1 MALLHLAAGLLA
13 AAAPTSALTFN
24 VPASAPTNASAQ
36 LAEAP
41 VGLSLEFFT
50 FPAYMN
56 DVEATKTCLQNLKE
70 LTGTWPPIRIG
81 GTTQDRA
88 TYDAS
93 SSSAVTYTVSDPA
106 DAPSSLTFGPPFISL
121 AADYDGQVIIGLNRR
136 LNNQSNTIAAATLA
150 KDTIKNLYAIE
161 LGNEPNFFTD
171 SDPIADGG
179 SWDAAADY
187 KSQVAWQDAVCQNLS
202 TSDLIS
208 AGVYFGTSPMSISGL
223 SSVEDEAND
232 LVKDYCSHN
241 YPQSP
246 STADLAGLMSHSGIA
261 SQIQPFASEASAAAA
276 KGKAHIFGE
285 TNSATQGGGGISP
298 TYGAGLWIL
307 DYVMQTLLM
316 GTQALYFH
324 QGTIGNCPYCWWGR
338 YNMGAPYYGAYFAT
352 MALAN
357 ADQIAPLDDQTTPYA
372 AYAIY
377 QDGAPSRILL
387 YNSEYY
393 TNGTRPSQTFTVNGL
408 TSSSVIAKRLT
419 APYSTS
425 RVDQGQVPTVA
436 GQTFANETCVIQGDE
451 VIETST
457 VSSGSATFTL
467 SASEALLVYL

>member
-1 MALLHLAAGLLA
+1 MVLLHLAAGFLA
-13 AAAPTSALTFN
+13 VVAPTSALIFE
-24 VPASAPTNASAQ
+24 VPASAPRNASAQ

-41 VGLSLEFFT
+41 VGLS
-50 FPAYMN
+50 
-56 DVEATKTCLQNLKE
+56 
-70 LTGTWPPIRIG
+70 
-81 GTTQDRA
+81 DRA

-93 SSSAVTYTVSDPA
+93 SSSAVTYTVADPA
-106 DAPSSLTFGPPFISL
+106 DAPSSLTFGPPFIAL

-150 KDTIKNLYAIE
+150 KDTIQNLYAIE
-161 LGNEPNFFTD
+161 LGNEPNFFSA

-202 TSDLIS
+202 SSDLIS

-223 SSVEDEAND
+223 SSVEGEAND

-246 STADLAGLMSHSGIA
+246 NTADLAGLMSHSGIA
-261 SQIQPFASEASAAAA
+261 SQIQPFAAEASAAAS

-285 TNSATQGGGGISP
+285 TNS
-298 TYGAGLWIL
+298 
-307 DYVMQTLLM
+307 
-316 GTQALYFH
+316 
-324 QGTIGNCPYCWWGR
+324 GNCILLRDANYSYGHAGPYCWWGR

-377 QDGAPSRILL
+377 QDGAPSRVLL
-387 YNSEYY
+387 YNSDYY
-393 TNGTRPSQTFTVNGL
+393 TNGTRPSQTFTLNGL
-408 TSSSVIAKRLT
+408 TSSSVTAKRLT
-419 APYSTS
+419 APDSTS

-436 GQTFANETCVIQGDE
+436 GRTFANETCVIQGDE

>member
-1 MALLHLAAGLLA
+1 MALLHLAAGFLA
-13 AAAPTSALTFN
+13 VVALTSALTFN
-24 VPASAPTNASAQ
+24 VPAAAPANASAQ
-36 LAEAP
+36 LADAP

-56 DVEATKTCLQNLKE
+56 DVAATKTCLQNLKE
-70 LTGTWPPIRIG
+70 LTGTWPPMRIG

-93 SSSAVTYTVSDPA
+93 SSDAVTYSVSDPA
-106 DAPSSLTFGPPFISL
+106 DAPSSLTFGPPFMSL
-121 AADYDGQVIIGLNRR
+121 AASYGGQIIVGLNRR

-150 KDTIKNLYAIE
+150 KDTINNLYAIE
-161 LGNEPNFFTD
+161 LGNEPNFFSG
-171 SDPIADGG
+171 SDPIANGA
-179 SWDAAADY
+179 SWNAAADY

-202 TSDLIS
+202 ASSLIS
-208 AGVYFGTSPMSISGL
+208 AGVYFGTSPMSIAGL
-223 SSVEDEAND
+223 SSVEDAAND

-261 SQIQPFASEASAAAA
+261 SQIEPFAAEASAAAA

-357 ADQIAPLDDQTTPYA
+357 ADQIAPLDDQKTSYA

-377 QDGAPSRILL
+377 KDGAPSRILL
-387 YNSEYY
+387 YNSDYY
-393 TNGTRPSQTFTVNGL
+393 TSGTRPSQTFTLSGL
-408 TSSSVIAKRLT
+408 TSSSVTAKRLT
-419 APYSTS
+419 ASYSTS
-425 RVDQGQVPTVA
+425 RVDRGQVPTVA
-436 GQTFANETCVIQGDE
+436 GRTFANGTCVIQGEE
-451 VIETST
+451 VIETSA

>member
-41 VGLSLEFFT
+41 VGLS
-50 FPAYMN
+50 
-56 DVEATKTCLQNLKE
+56 
-70 LTGTWPPIRIG
+70 
-81 GTTQDRA
+81 DRA

-179 SWDAAADY
+179 SWDDAADY

-223 SSVEDEAND
+223 SSFEDEVND

-285 TNSATQGGGGISP
+285 TNSGGRWDQPDIRCWSLDPGLRDANSS
-298 TYGAGLWIL
+298 YGHAG
-307 DYVMQTLLM
+307 
-316 GTQALYFH
+316 
-324 QGTIGNCPYCWWGR
+324 PYCWWGR

-393 TNGTRPSQTFTVNGL
+393 TNGTRPSQTFTLSGL
-408 TSSSVIAKRLT
+408 TSSSVSAKRLT

-436 GQTFANETCVIQGDE
+436 GRAFANETCVIQGDE

>member
-13 AAAPTSALTFN
+13 AAAPTSALTFT

-41 VGLSLEFFT
+41 VGLS
-50 FPAYMN
+50 
-56 DVEATKTCLQNLKE
+56 
-70 LTGTWPPIRIG
+70 
-81 GTTQDRA
+81 DRA

-187 KSQVAWQDAVCQNLS
+187 KSQVVWQDAVCQNLS
-202 TSDLIS
+202 TSNLIS

-285 TNSATQGGGGISP
+285 TNSGWRWDQPDIRCWSLDPRLRVANSP
-298 TYGAGLWIL
+298 YGHAG
-307 DYVMQTLLM
+307 
-316 GTQALYFH
+316 
-324 QGTIGNCPYCWWGR
+324 PYCWWGR

-393 TNGTRPSQTFTVNGL
+393 TNGTRPSQTFTLSGL
-408 TSSSVIAKRLT
+408 TSSSVSAKRLT

-436 GQTFANETCVIQGDE
+436 GRAFANKTCVIQGDE

>member
-1 MALLHLAAGLLA
+1 MALLYLAAGLLA
-13 AAAPTSALTFN
+13 VAAPTSAWTID

-36 LAEAP
+36 LIDAP

-56 DVEATKTCLQNLKE
+56 DVDATKTCLQNLKE
-70 LTGTWPPIRIG
+70 LTGTWPPLRIG

-106 DAPSSLTFGPPFISL
+106 DAPSSLTFGPPFMSL
-121 AADYDGQVIIGLNRR
+121 AASYGGQVIVGLNRR
-136 LNNQSNTIAAATLA
+136 LNNQSNTIAAAALA
-150 KDTIKNLYAIE
+150 KDTINNLYAIE
-161 LGNEPNFFTD
+161 LGNEPNFFSD
-171 SDPIADGG
+171 SDPIADGA

-202 TSDLIS
+202 ASGLIS
-208 AGVYFGTSPMSISGL
+208 AGVYFGTSPMSITGL
-223 SSVEDEAND
+223 SSVEGEAND

-261 SQIQPFASEASAAAA
+261 SQIQPFASEAAAAAA

-307 DYVMQTLLM
+307 DYVMQTLLL

-387 YNSEYY
+387 YNSDYY
-393 TNGTRPSQTFTVNGL
+393 TNGTRPSQSFTLNGL
-408 TSSSVIAKRLT
+408 TSSSVTAKRLT

-436 GQTFANETCVIQGDE
+436 GQTFANGTCVIQGDE

-457 VSSGSATFTL
+457 VSSGSATFTVG
-467 SASEALLVYL
+467 ASEALLIYL

>member
-1 MALLHLAAGLLA
+1 MALLYLATVLLA
-13 AAAPTSALTFN
+13 VAAPTSALTID

-36 LAEAP
+36 LVDAP
-41 VGLSLEFFT
+41 VGLS
-50 FPAYMN
+50 
-56 DVEATKTCLQNLKE
+56 
-70 LTGTWPPIRIG
+70 
-81 GTTQDRA
+81 DRA

-106 DAPSSLTFGPPFISL
+106 DAPSSLTFGPPFMSL
-121 AADYDGQVIIGLNRR
+121 AASYGGQVIVGLNRR
-136 LNNQSNTIAAATLA
+136 LNNQSNTIAAAALA
-150 KDTIKNLYAIE
+150 KDTINNLYAIE
-161 LGNEPNFFTD
+161 LGNEPNFFSD
-171 SDPIADGG
+171 SDPIADGA

-202 TSDLIS
+202 ASGLIS
-208 AGVYFGTSPMSISGL
+208 AGVYFGTSPMSITGL
-223 SSVEDEAND
+223 SSVEGEAND

-246 STADLAGLMSHSGIA
+246 STADLAGLMSHSSIA
-261 SQIQPFASEASAAAA
+261 SQIQPFASEAAAAAA

-307 DYVMQTLLM
+307 DYVMQTLLL
-316 GTQALYFH
+316 GTQHADSK
-324 QGTIGNCPYCWWGR
+324 GPYCWWGR

-387 YNSEYY
+387 YNSDYY
-393 TNGTRPSQTFTVNGL
+393 TNGTRPSQTFTLNGL
-408 TSSSVIAKRLT
+408 TSSSVVTAKRLT

-436 GQTFANETCVIQGDE
+436 GQTFANGTCVIQGDE

-457 VSSGSATFTL
+457 VSSSSATFTVG
-467 SASEALLVYL
+467 ASEALLIYL

>member
-1 MALLHLAAGLLA
+1 MALLYLAAGLLA
-13 AAAPTSALTFN
+13 VAAPTSAWTTD

-36 LAEAP
+36 LVDAP

-56 DVEATKTCLQNLKE
+56 DVDATKTCLQNLKE
-70 LTGTWPPIRIG
+70 LTGTWPPLRIG

-106 DAPSSLTFGPPFISL
+106 DAPSSLTFGPPFMSL
-121 AADYDGQVIIGLNRR
+121 AASYGGQVIVGLNRR
-136 LNNQSNTIAAATLA
+136 LNNQSNTIAAAALA
-150 KDTIKNLYAIE
+150 KDTINNLYAIE
-161 LGNEPNFFTD
+161 LGNEPNFFSD
-171 SDPIADGG
+171 SDPIADGA

-202 TSDLIS
+202 ASGLIS
-208 AGVYFGTSPMSISGL
+208 AGVYFGTSPMSITGL
-223 SSVEDEAND
+223 SSAEGEADD

-261 SQIQPFASEASAAAA
+261 SQIQPFASEAAAAAA

-307 DYVMQTLLM
+307 DYVMQTLLL

-387 YNSEYY
+387 YNSDYY
-393 TNGTRPSQTFTVNGL
+393 TNGTRPSQSFTLNGL
-408 TSSSVIAKRLT
+408 TSSSVTAKRLT

-436 GQTFANETCVIQGDE
+436 GQTFANGTCVIQGDE
-451 VIETST
+451 VIETNT
-457 VSSGSATFTL
+457 VSSGSATFTVG
-467 SASEALLVYL
+467 ASEALLIYL